1 MDMMAIRRRILLG
14 GKKSR
19 LPSAYQEVEYI
30 EGTGEQYLRTNYIPQ
45 RYDEVDCVFSISSII
60 NITRK
65 FKALF
70 SAGAGTYRFIVI
82 LSVNAD
88 VDGAYYKYFASG
100 DAVRFNFYPKTGV
113 KYTISIKNDGEIY
126 CNGYSNVSHYEED
139 IDGQI
144 GQKSL
149 RVFAR
154 PGSGWSS
161 SIFAGKIY
169 SFKITN
175 AITRLNLVPCY
186 RKSDGEIGMYDT
198 VSKTFYTNAGK
209 GTFLKGA
216 DVWETSIS

>member
-1 MDMMAIRRRILLG
+1 MDLMEVRRRVMLASR
-14 GKKSR
+14 KR

-30 EGTGEQYLRTNYIPQ
+30 EGTGKQYLRTNYIPQ

-60 NITRK
+60 DITRK

-70 SAGAGTYRFIVI
+70 SAGGGTYQFIVL
-82 LSVNAD
+82 LSVNND
-88 VDGAYYKYFASG
+88 VDGAFYKYFASG

-144 GQKSL
+144 EHKSL
-149 RVFAR
+149 RVFVR
-154 PGSGWSS
+154 PGTGWSS

-169 SFKITN
+169 SLKITN

-198 VSKTFYTNAGK
+198 VSKTFYTNAGTD
-209 GTFLKGA
+209 TFLKGA
-216 DVWETSIS
+216 DV